1 MELSLELHLGQ
12 MNVVETVVLL
22 NRAEWT
28 RSRRIKV
35 EDQRRKE
42 WSWEELQINK
52 ESRAAAQAG
61 LKTVEVTR
69 CRFPHCHSRLRQAR

>member
-1 MELSLELHLGQ
+1 MLLRLLL
-12 MNVVETVVLL
+12 LL